1 MSIIP
6 DFVLSLV
13 TAHLT
18 PLLHWFSDR
27 VYTDLLKRTP
37 DHLLV
42 KLYHRLDWTPLE
54 TACAAFH
61 HSTGPGANPTHKVPQ
76 LVRALLVGYLYDWSL
91 RELEWQIRYNL
102 VVKWLVGYPVFAAGP
117 DHSTLERFELWV
129 CFHQHRT
136 LFDQVLHQIDHDFP
150 RERQQAQIGD
160 SYALRANAA
169 KESLVRLL
177 RHTSQR
183 LLAALAE
190 ADPAREAQVH
200 AQLDLQ
206 ALLGAKDELGEYH
219 LKPEE
224 RAARLQT
231 TVLAAQTC
239 ARRVRA
245 SLEQPVPLAPAVCVS
260 VRQWLAYLDKIIAD
274 EVQFS
279 ANETGQITQV
289 TERAADAKG
298 SYRLGSATDP
308 DATYRVH
315 GDNKKDFGYNVNLAV
330 TDNFVRE
337 IQADTG
343 AQPDPVA
350 IPDLLQAQ
358 REHHDL
364 VPDKFIY
371 DAAAGSGKTRDLVAQ
386 ATGGQTQLVSPLLPH
401 EKRTGLFTPNR
412 FQLSDDGTCLTCPNG
427 QATSVAYRSGSGD
440 GRVFRFL
447 GQQCQDCPLWT
458 QCRSQKPD
466 SKVMRQ
472 VFISDY
478 RPEVDAA
485 RAYNQTEAFK
495 ADMKRR
501 PIVERIIAALVRYN
515 GARCARRRGQVK
527 ADFQAKMNATAY
539 NIKRWLRLSAPV
551 SLPA

>member
-1 MSIIP
+1 MGIIP
-6 DFVLSLV
+6 DFVMALV

-18 PLLHWFSDR
+18 PLLQWFSD
-27 VYTDLLKRTP
+27 YIYADLLKRTP

-42 KLYHRLDWTPLE
+42 KLHTRLNLAAVE

-61 HSTGPGANPTHKVPQ
+61 HMEGPGTKPTHTVPH
-76 LVRALLVGYLYDWSL
+76 LVRALLVGYLQDWSL

-102 VVKWLVGYPVFAAGP
+102 VVKWWVGYPVFAAGP
-117 DHSTLERFELWV
+117 DHTTLERFELWV

-136 LFDQVLHQIDHDFP
+136 IFDQVLCQIDRDFP

-177 RHTSQR
+177 RHACQR

-190 ADPAREAQVH
+190 VDPAREAQVR
-200 AQLDLQ
+200 AQLDLS
-206 ALLGAKDELGEYH
+206 ALWGAKDELGEYH

-231 TVLAAQTC
+231 TVLAAQTG
-239 ARRVRA
+239 ARLVRA
-245 SLEQPVPLAPAVCVS
+245 SLEQPVPLAPQVCAS

-274 EVQFS
+274 EVQLI
-279 ANETGQITQV
+279 ADETGQITQV

-315 GDNKKDFGYNVNLAV
+315 GDDKKDFGYNVNLAV

-386 ATGGQTQLVSPLLPH
+386 AMGGQTQLVSPLLPY
-401 EKRTGLFTPNR
+401 EKRTDRFTPDR
-412 FQLSDDGTCLTCPNG
+412 FQLSDEGARLTCPNG
-427 QATSVAYRSGSGD
+427 QATAIAYRSGSGD

-447 GQQCQDCPLWT
+447 GQQCRNCPLWT
-458 QCRSQKPD
+458 QCRSQKPG
-466 SKVMRQ
+466 SQAMRQ

-485 RAYNQTEAFK
+485 RAYNQTDAFK
-495 ADMKRR
+495 ADLKRR
-501 PIVERIIAALVRYN
+501 PHVERIIAALVRYN
-515 GARCARRRGQVK
+515 GARHARRGGQVK

-539 NIKRWLRLSAPV
+539 NLKRWLRL
-551 SLPA
+551 LPAASQLV